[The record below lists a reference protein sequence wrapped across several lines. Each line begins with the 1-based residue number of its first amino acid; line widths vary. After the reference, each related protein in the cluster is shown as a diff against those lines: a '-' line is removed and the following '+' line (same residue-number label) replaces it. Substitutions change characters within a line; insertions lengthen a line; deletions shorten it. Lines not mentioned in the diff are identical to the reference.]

1 MALAQNTTLCYLERD
16 GAWLMLHR
24 TKKKNDCN
32 HDKWIGVGGK
42 FEPCES
48 PEECLLRE
56 VREETGVILT
66 RWRYRGIIT
75 FVLDGVGEYMH
86 LFTADQW
93 QGRAGRGRQRRGRT
107 GVGAPQPGARAA
119 HLGGGQALFP
129 SAGGGAALF
138 LPQAVLPGGYPCGSR
153 SGWAQ
158 AVNTNEC
165 PAVWRGAFLLPPR
178 LGNAN

>member
-1 MALAQNTTLCYLERD
+1 MALAQNTTLCYLEKD

-42 FEPCES
+42 FEACES

-56 VREETGVILT
+56 VKEETGVTLT

-86 LFTADQW
+86 LFTADLIS
-93 QGRAGRGRQRRGRT
+93 RYSLLRGILIFRMI
-107 GVGAPQPGARAA
+107 P
-119 HLGGGQALFP
+119 
-129 SAGGGAALF
+129 F
-138 LPQAVLPGGYPCGSR
+138 L
-153 SGWAQ
+153 
-158 AVNTNEC
+158 
-165 PAVWRGAFLLPPR
+165 
-178 LGNAN
+178 

>member
-1 MALAQNTTLCYLERD
+1 MALAQNTTLCYLEKD

-42 FEPCES
+42 FEACES

-56 VREETGVILT
+56 VKEETGVTLT

-86 LFTADQW
+86 LFTADRW
-93 QGRAGRGRQRRGRT
+93 QGEPACGDSAEGGAGM
-107 GVGAPQPGARAA
+107 GAPGPGAGAA
-119 HLGGGQALFP
+119 HLGGRQALFP
-129 SAGGGAALF
+129 PAGRGAPLF
-138 LPQAVLPGGYPCGSR
+138 LPQTLLQRGYVDRSCPG
-153 SGWAQ
+153 WK
-158 AVNTNEC
+158 T
-165 PAVWRGAFLLPPR
+165 PAPGQDP
-178 LGNAN
+178 NMT

>member
-32 HDKWIGVGGK
+32 HDKWIGVGG
-42 FEPCES
+42 
-48 PEECLLRE
+48 
-56 VREETGVILT
+56 TLT

-93 QGRAGRGRQRRGRT
+93 EGEPVCGDSAEGVLEWVPRDQVPSLPIWEGDKIFFRLLAEERPFFSLKLCYQGDT
-107 GVGAPQPGARAA
+107 LTEV
-119 HLGGGQALFP
+119 ALD
-129 SAGGGAALF
+129 GK
-138 LPQAVLPGGYPCGSR
+138 
-153 SGWAQ
+153 
-158 AVNTNEC
+158 
-165 PAVWRGAFLLPPR
+165 VWDGKS
-178 LGNAN
+178 